1 MGSFPSN
8 KRQRLQ
14 RRGTR
19 FLVPRSSGTGHGT
32 AALVHR
38 PPPHGFGH
46 ATINS
51 SSCGGSAITRPI
63 SFATP
68 FHGAGRRLG
77 GGRLGNFAVR
87 CSEDQSHAHRFPP
100 CDRLTAEP
108 WGAHTATPMA
118 ELTCRFIAGDPS
130 QALRLGDAI
139 YCGQPVARPGS
150 SYCERHRKIVY
161 ANRRPGTPPAPQI
174 AAEPKAEA

>member
-68 FHGAGRRLG
+68 FHGAGRRLV

-87 CSEDQSHAHRFPP
+87 CSEDQSHAHRFPSLRQIDGRAVGSP
-100 CDRLTAEP
+100 HCDSNGRTDMRVYCWRPFPGPTARRRDLLRATRCAS
-108 WGAHTATPMA
+108 WQLLLRTAPKD
-118 ELTCRFIAGDPS
+118 C
-130 QALRLGDAI
+130 LR
-139 YCGQPVARPGS
+139 
-150 SYCERHRKIVY
+150 K
-161 ANRRPGTPPAPQI
+161 
-174 AAEPKAEA
+174 

>member
-8 KRQRLQ
+8 RRQRLQ

-19 FLVPRSSGTGHGT
+19 FIVPRSSGTGHGT

-46 ATINS
+46 AIINS
-51 SSCGGSAITRPI
+51 SSCGGSAVTRPI

-77 GGRLGNFAVR
+77 GDRPAISPSDVPRINRTFIA
-87 CSEDQSHAHRFPP
+87 SPP

-130 QALRLGDAI
+130 QALRLGGAI

-174 AAEPKAEA
+174 AAEPKAAA